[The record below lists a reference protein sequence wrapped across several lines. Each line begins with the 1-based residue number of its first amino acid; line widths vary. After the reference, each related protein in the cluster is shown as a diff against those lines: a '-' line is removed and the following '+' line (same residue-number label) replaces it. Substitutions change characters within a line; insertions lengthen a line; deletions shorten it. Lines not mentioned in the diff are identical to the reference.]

1 MQKSWPNPLSS
12 HPSNPSSGP
21 EGGAFE
27 DGGPQ
32 RRILDLFA
40 GAVQI
45 LAGGV
50 EGFEKIHA
58 FTAARTA
65 RFLDG

>member
-1 MQKSWPNPLSS
+1 MEQECIFRIEFFRHVSRMSY
-12 HPSNPSSGP
+12 
-21 EGGAFE
+21 FI
-27 DGGPQ
+27 Q

>member
-1 MQKSWPNPLSS
+1 MGEKRTSEKKHIPYEGSQWPGN
-12 HPSNPSSGP
+12 
-21 EGGAFE
+21 
-27 DGGPQ
+27 Q

-58 FTAARTA
+58 FTAAQTA
-65 RFLDG
+65 HFLDG

>member
-1 MQKSWPNPLSS
+1 MIQEEPMLR
-12 HPSNPSSGP
+12 
-21 EGGAFE
+21 
-27 DGGPQ
+27 Q

>member
-1 MQKSWPNPLSS
+1 M
-12 HPSNPSSGP
+12 SNR
-21 EGGAFE
+21 
-27 DGGPQ
+27 Q

-65 RFLDG
+65 RFLDGWFCYIILIVKA